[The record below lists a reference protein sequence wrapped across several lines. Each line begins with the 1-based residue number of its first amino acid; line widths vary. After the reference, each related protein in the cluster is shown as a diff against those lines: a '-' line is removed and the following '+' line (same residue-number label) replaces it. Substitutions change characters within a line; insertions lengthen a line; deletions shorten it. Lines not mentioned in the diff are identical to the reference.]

1 MLIVYH
7 QTVFYTPG
15 IRKGKDR
22 KVCNSEGASII
33 GQGEKQIS
41 KHTHSHPQVVNSMSK
56 LKYSDEIEIN

>member
-56 LKYSDEIEIN
+56 LK